1 MNLACFEVNAKFTT
15 MNTILPLFSTTKTFT
30 YVWVFL
36 LILTFSSC
44 AKKITFPTSMVVPA
58 ANGYIKIKSTKN
70 NYSIDLVLR
79 NLAKAKNLM
88 PPRETYIVWAETNDG
103 IKKLGEMNSSGRL
116 FSKSLKATLGATL
129 AHKPKKVFITAE
141 DDRDVLYPGM
151 QVVLQ
156 TEPFRIR

>member
-1 MNLACFEVNAKFTT
+1 
-15 MNTILPLFSTTKTFT
+15 
-30 YVWVFL
+30 
-36 LILTFSSC
+36 
-44 AKKITFPTSMVVPA
+44 MVVPA